1 MADREQNSSS
11 SLLAFL
17 LGGIAGSAL
26 TFLFAPKSGS
36 ELRGD
41 IIDRIEYYQVKA
53 AKKRLGIVTDAK
65 SKSEALFNKAE
76 LLFEK
81 VRQFAFGKYDT
92 PIEKIEKEISSLKA
106 ALKAAANTY
115 KNKNGNG
122 KSNYEYAGNDFNDD
136 NINFNDFEDETLP
149 KHISMRR
156 RNN

>member
-1 MADREQNSSS
+1 MADGKQNSSS

-17 LGGIAGSAL
+17 LGGITGSAI

-41 IIDRIEYYQVKA
+41 IIDRIEYYQVEA
-53 AKKRLGIVTDAK
+53 AKKRLGIVSDAK
-65 SKSEALFNKAE
+65 SKSEEFLSKAE
-76 LLFEK
+76 HLFEK
-81 VRQFAFGKYDT
+81 VRRFAFGKYDT
-92 PIEKIEKEISSLKA
+92 QIGKEISSLKA